1 MSPEEIEAKRKEEEA
16 ATASGSG
23 GITKSEVM
31 SEMRSMIL
39 ELMGLGLIGTKTNTG
54 VPELKLELVP
64 NDLKLEGSKN
74 YLSWSRRVRVIL
86 GGKGVEH
93 CLEETCVESADKL
106 STEWRVWHATNSVI
120 VAWLLASMSPTVSK
134 RVEAMRTASQIW
146 RTLSN
151 IYSRRGNVI
160 MMMMMMM
167 EIQGKAD
174 AVKQAGR
181 LVEQYASELQYLWEE
196 LDRYAPLQM
205 YDP

>member
-1 MSPEEIEAKRKEEEA
+1 MCGYVESVVVEMSPEEIGAKRKEEEA
-16 ATASGSG
+16 ATAGGSG

-74 YLSWSRRVRVIL
+74 YLSWSRRVRLLL

-93 CLEETCVESADKL
+93 YLKETCVEPADNL
-106 STEWRVWHATNSVI
+106 STKWRVWHVTNSVI
-120 VAWLLASMSPTVSK
+120 VAWLLASMSPMVSK
-134 RVEAMRTASQIW
+134 RVEAMRTASQMW

-151 IYSRRGNVI
+151 IYSRRGNVMI
-160 MMMMMMM
+160 MM

-174 AVKQAGR
+174 AVKQAR
-181 LVEQYASELQYLWEE
+181 RPVE
-196 LDRYAPLQM
+196 
-205 YDP
+205 

>member
-1 MSPEEIEAKRKEEEA
+1 MCGYVESVVVEMSPEEIEAKRKEEEA

-120 VAWLLASMSPTVSK
+120 VAWLLASMSPTISK
-134 RVEAMRTASQIW
+134 RVEAMRTAS
-146 RTLSN
+146 
-151 IYSRRGNVI
+151 
-160 MMMMMMM
+160 
-167 EIQGKAD
+167 
-174 AVKQAGR
+174 
-181 LVEQYASELQYLWEE
+181 
-196 LDRYAPLQM
+196 
-205 YDP
+205 